1 MTCNF
6 ARSKPVHDMYEL
18 ANIASIVYG
27 SNWGPHARERELL
40 KDDSKCLNTVGLS
53 LAMAAHKRNCFKYA
67 RAIAMAQ
74 GQAFTH
80 SAIFDSHPGF
90 DLDAYFMQAL
100 ARCEKIVLSDIE
112 ESPLTPTLIVLPHS
126 FRNVA
131 KEIKV
136 EDQVNI
142 YAYKNFYDLA
152 RVLTERPITASIIMV
167 WPLERPTNDAARK
180 VVLQLER
187 HLRCGGTLQMFP
199 SPYEDAKSEL
209 WEERRN
215 TVSAVVEYLQG
226 PERGFEALVVDQYTP
241 VRHGCRYTHPAGCL
255 GTNPRKGDQPF
266 QGWQIHTFLQ
276 KIRVTLKDVLL
287 LPPFQLREK
296 PLHCKEA
303 KDAARAN
310 KPKEVEFETLPDPH
324 HRRFKENQHPHGE
337 PASKRPKQYKSPRM
351 SPLKERHVRRLTC

>member
-136 EDQVNI
+136 EDQVDI

-226 PERGFEALVVDQYTP
+226 PERGWSWTSTLQCATVVVTPIPLAAWEQTLVKETSLSRVGRYTRSSRRSVLRSRTFCCCRRFNSGKSHCTAKKQRMP
-241 VRHGCRYTHPAGCL
+241 LVRTSRRKWNSRRCPTLTTAASRKISTRMESPRRSARSSTSRQGCRL
-255 GTNPRKGDQPF
+255 
-266 QGWQIHTFLQ
+266 
-276 KIRVTLKDVLL
+276 
-287 LPPFQLREK
+287 
-296 PLHCKEA
+296 
-303 KDAARAN
+303 
-310 KPKEVEFETLPDPH
+310 
-324 HRRFKENQHPHGE
+324 
-337 PASKRPKQYKSPRM
+337 
-351 SPLKERHVRRLTC
+351 

>member
-1 MTCNF
+1 
-6 ARSKPVHDMYEL
+6 
-18 ANIASIVYG
+18 
-27 SNWGPHARERELL
+27 
-40 KDDSKCLNTVGLS
+40 
-53 LAMAAHKRNCFKYA
+53 
-67 RAIAMAQ
+67 
-74 GQAFTH
+74 
-80 SAIFDSHPGF
+80 
-90 DLDAYFMQAL
+90 MQAL

-126 FRNVA
+126 LRHIA

-136 EDQVNI
+136 EDQVDI

-152 RVLTERPITASIIMV
+152 RVLTERSITASIIMV
-167 WPLERPTNDAARK
+167 WPFEKPTNDAARK

-187 HLRCGGTLQMFP
+187 HLRC
-199 SPYEDAKSEL
+199 DAKSEL

-215 TVSAVVEYLQG
+215 TVRAVVEYLQG
-226 PERGFEALVVDQYTP
+226 PERGFEALVVDQYPP

-266 QGWQIHTFLQ
+266 QGWQILTFLQ
-276 KIRVTLKDVLL
+276 KIRVTFKDVLL

-296 PLHCKEA
+296 PMHSREA

-324 HRRFKENQHPHGE
+324 HRRFKENQQHAHGE
-337 PASKRPKQYKSPRM
+337 PQSKRPKQYKTPRM
-351 SPLKERHVRRLTC
+351 SPSKERHVRRLSC